1 MRWVR
6 DALVASFVLAAGPAL
21 AQATDSAPE
30 TQPAPSDTAA
40 PSTSIRIPAGTVV
53 EVELT
58 EALSS
63 VTSQR
68 EQMFG
73 LRLAE
78 PIAVDGRVVVPAG
91 ANGGGE
97 VIDAHASAFGGREG
111 RLIISGRY
119 LEIAGQR
126 TRIRGMQITAA
137 GARGTAERI
146 MMIPYANVAAIFIHG
161 GEVEI
166 PAGARGMARLAVDV
180 DVPLDLAAP
189 ADAASGAESPLTSA
203 VAPEPSTSGENQ
215 Q

>member
-1 MRWVR
+1 M
-6 DALVASFVLAAGPAL
+6 AGFVLAAGPAL
-21 AQATDSAPE
+21 AQTTDPAPE
-30 TQPAPSDTAA
+30 NQPAPSETAA
-40 PSTSIRIPAGTVV
+40 PPTSIRIPAGTVV

-68 EQMFG
+68 EQTFG

-78 PIAVDGRVVVPAG
+78 PIVVDGRVVVPAG
-91 ANGGGE
+91 APGGGE

-126 TRIRGMQITAA
+126 VRIRGMQITAA
-137 GARGTAERI
+137 GERGTAERI

-166 PAGARGMARLAVDV
+166 PAGARGMARLAVDA
-180 DVPLDLAAP
+180 DIPLDLVAAP
-189 ADAASGAESPLTSA
+189 VSAATGAELPSTTA
-203 VAPEPSTSGENQ
+203 VAPEASTSGENQ